1 MQSVLSKPIIKQQLA
16 NIRLTVKTKIWITVL
31 TVVLMFAFFILFYF
45 PALQENYLLK
55 NYNKEIQN
63 LANTVSLGVK
73 IALKEQN
80 FEGVQ
85 TAFNFVQKDP
95 HLEFVSLIQ
104 VDTLWNPNH
113 TNFKIEKKVF
123 KTYPENIKVNTN
135 AKTDQFQIVKR
146 SAFTTPTMT
155 GEIMLALNTLEI
167 AKSKR
172 QIRTTSLIVSF
183 IVFIVGILI
192 GFLLARNISVPVL
205 QLRDAAKRVSEGD
218 LTQRV
223 NNKSR
228 DEIGE
233 LGIAFNKMVTD
244 LGVAR
249 REVEE
254 RTNDLMIEKRKSDEL
269 LLNILP
275 AETVDELKATG
286 VARAKSYNSVTVLF
300 TDFKDFTPT
309 SEKMAPDELVSEL
322 NYCFSAFDQIIK
334 KHNIEKIKT
343 IGDSYMCAAG
353 LPAKNITH
361 PQDIVKAAIEIRDF
375 ILDHRREKIK
385 TGGVTFEVRIGINTG
400 PVVAG
405 VVGVNKFAYDIWGNT
420 VNIASRM
427 ESHSEPGRINISG
440 STYSLIKNDYWCTL
454 RGKINTKGL
463 GDVEMYFLDGV
474 KKIEVV

>member
-1 MQSVLSKPIIKQQLA
+1 MQLPLSKPMLKQQLA
-16 NIRLTVKTKIWITVL
+16 NVRLTVKTKIWITVL

-45 PALQENYLLK
+45 PALQETYLLK

-73 IALKEQN
+73 IALTEQN

-104 VDTLWNPNH
+104 VDTLWNSNH

-135 AKTDQFQIVKR
+135 AKTDEFKIVKR

-155 GEIMLALNTLEI
+155 GEIMLSLNTLEI
-167 AKSKR
+167 AKSKKE
-172 QIRTTSLIVSF
+172 IRVTSLIVSF
-183 IVFIVGILI
+183 IVFVVGILI

-205 QLRDAAKRVSEGD
+205 QLRDAANRVSEGD

-223 NNKSR
+223 NNRSR

-233 LGIAFNKMVTD
+233 LGLAFNKMVTD

-249 REVEE
+249 REIEE

-286 VARAKSYNSVTVLF
+286 VARAKSYDSVTVLF
-300 TDFKDFTPT
+300 TDFKDFTSI
-309 SEKMAPDELVSEL
+309 SENMAPDELVAEL
-322 NYCFSAFDQIIK
+322 NYCFSAFDQIIEK
-334 KHNIEKIKT
+334 YNIEKIKT

-353 LPAKNITH
+353 LPVKNTTH
-361 PQDIVKAAIEIRDF
+361 PQDIVKAAIEMRDF
-375 ILDHRREKIK
+375 MLNYRSKKIK
-385 TGGVTFEVRIGINTG
+385 MSGVTFEVRIGINTG

-405 VVGVNKFAYDIWGNT
+405 IVGVNKFAYDIWGNT

-440 STYSLIKNDYWCTL
+440 STYSLIQNDYNCTL
-454 RGKINTKGL
+454 RGKISTKGL
-463 GDVEMYFLDGV
+463 GNVEMYFLDSV
-474 KKIEVV
+474 KEA